1 VQSADA
7 ASSSLRQRVVRPL
20 QRAAVLD
27 AQAISLGLV
36 AAPQLALGSAWQ
48 SQLIGESAPPTALLS
63 AAEPGGRAEPRGAAG
78 EGAGWPGALADAV
91 DPLADLAGAL
101 ADAVDPLAD
110 GRDARTP
117 ARPANFA
124 SPLDAPSLHP
134 PLQPLK
140 PPPTPDADPQPVAT
154 ITAER
159 DAAAELAQPEDLDQ
173 LAGKIKRILDEEAR
187 RYGIEV

>member
-1 VQSADA
+1 
-7 ASSSLRQRVVRPL
+7 
-20 QRAAVLD
+20 VLD

-48 SQLIGESAPPTALLS
+48 SRLIGESAPPTALLS
-63 AAEPGGRAEPRGAAG
+63 AAEPGRRAEPRSAAG
-78 EGAGWPGALADAV
+78 AVGEVANWAGAPGDGAGEVATSV
-91 DPLADLAGAL
+91 
-101 ADAVDPLAD
+101 
-110 GRDARTP
+110 
-117 ARPANFA
+117 

-134 PLQPLK
+134 PLQPLI
-140 PPPTPDADPQPVAT
+140 PPRTPEADPQPVAT

-159 DAAAELAQPEDLDQ
+159 GAAAELAQPEDLDE